1 MEPRRVG
8 LRVSPPLLTL
18 EYTAGDGAL
27 YHHEVPLASY
37 LARSSDA
44 GQIALAITDEH
55 RAYFAQVAPAQLR
68 RLLERL
74 VSPTKVETRN
84 ALPAADYNKVSESQ
98 LAAVKAKMD
107 TVFHE
112 HLCKPGDPGYVY
124 NKEVTFGAATAA
136 SDWDDE

>member
-18 EYTAGDGAL
+18 EYTASDGAL
-27 YHHEVPLASY
+27 YHHEVPLVRYVAS
-37 LARSSDA
+37 SSDA
-44 GQIALAITDEH
+44 GEIALAITNEH

-68 RLLERL
+68 RLIERVL
-74 VSPTKVETRN
+74 SSTKV

-107 TVFHE
+107 SVFHE
-112 HLCKPGDPGYVY
+112 HLCKPGDAEYVY
-124 NKEVTFGAATAA
+124 NKEVNFGAATAA
-136 SDWDDE
+136 SDWDEE